1 MDIESTENFSTFN
14 MHSFY
19 AKKMTDFGFN
29 DLRTLKRS
37 TNPFLSTSENDFTF
51 EATDRLSVITSTPR
65 RRRGTLEKLE
75 RQFSSV
81 SQLIYEDDNDND
93 DDDGND
99 KESQYH
105 GTVIRAKPLN
115 KITRT
120 HSLSIFRKFNNN
132 ND

>member
-29 DLRTLKRS
+29 DLRAIKRS
-37 TNPFLSTSENDFTF
+37 TNPFLTTSENDFTF
-51 EATDRLSVITSTPR
+51 EAADRLSVITNTPR

-93 DDDGND
+93 END
-99 KESQYH
+99 KESQYQE
-105 GTVIRAKPLN
+105 TVVRAKPLN

-120 HSLSIFRKFNNN
+120 HSQSIFCKFNNN
-132 ND
+132 D